1 MDEKRCTCGTMDVR
15 VVACSGGS
23 NVGQIANDAAIQ
35 LAKEKAASFFC
46 LAGVGGHIEG
56 IVKSANKLAGVVT
69 PRLIVGDD
77 IVVDASPWCCNYH
90 THRRHHNPVLDLDPP
105 NAPRAEQSLVHMLQ
119 HIIHYIFFNS

>member
-1 MDEKRCTCGTMDVR
+1 MDVR

-69 PRLIVGDD
+69 WFLI
-77 IVVDASPWCCNYH
+77 STRPM
-90 THRRHHNPVLDLDPP
+90 RPVL
-105 NAPRAEQSLVHMLQ
+105 NSLS
-119 HIIHYIFFNS
+119 YICFNT